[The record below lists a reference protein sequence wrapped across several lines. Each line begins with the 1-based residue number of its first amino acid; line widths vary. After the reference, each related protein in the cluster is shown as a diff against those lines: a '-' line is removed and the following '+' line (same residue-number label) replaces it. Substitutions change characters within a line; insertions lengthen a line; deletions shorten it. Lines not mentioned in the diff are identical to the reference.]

1 MSQPPVRDGL
11 GRGGVLCV
19 SNAVTVSWKRRFCWA
34 LLAVA
39 GALLSDA
46 RPAAAQ
52 GRWCAPELDALGE
65 GTCFFAP
72 RSPKLGTPRVL
83 VIFLHGLVGEGSSWQ
98 WEQQRL
104 MVRTAEAHGL
114 SALMPR
120 GRLGIGPG
128 LDPAVR
134 AWPNSAKA
142 QQAVEAEV
150 LAELAETRRAVE
162 LQRGKF
168 DKVLVFGFSNGAYY
182 AASLALRGK
191 LDVDGYGVFAG
202 GSGNRFDALLAANT
216 ERRVPIFVGY
226 GTRDPDRRRQKEL
239 VTLLRKQGWPHRM
252 KAAKVGH
259 TVTDDQ
265 IRGALAFLV
274 HADTDAHGPKTR

>member
-1 MSQPPVRDGL
+1 MR
-11 GRGGVLCV
+11 
-19 SNAVTVSWKRRFCWA
+19 
-34 LLAVA
+34 LLALA
-39 GALLSDA
+39 GLLVSDV
-46 RPAAAQ
+46 RPAAAEA
-52 GRWCAPELDALGE
+52 RWCAPELAALGE

-72 RSPKLGTPRVL
+72 EVRKPESPRVL

-104 MVRTAEAHGL
+104 VVRTAEAYGL

-128 LDPAVR
+128 RDSAVR
-134 AWPNSAKA
+134 AWPNSKEA
-142 QQAVEAEV
+142 QRAVEAEV
-150 LAELAETRRAVE
+150 LAEISEARRAVE
-162 LQRGKF
+162 LQRGRF

-191 LDVDGYGVFAG
+191 LQVDGYGVFAG
-202 GSGNRFDALLAANT
+202 GSGNGYDAILAAST

-226 GTRDPDRRRQKEL
+226 GTRDPDHRRQKEL
-239 VTLLRKQGWPHRM
+239 VVLLRKQGWQHRA

-265 IRGALAFLV
+265 IRGALAFLL
-274 HADTDAHGPKTR
+274 HSDLAPQATSTR

>member
-1 MSQPPVRDGL
+1 MS
-11 GRGGVLCV
+11 
-19 SNAVTVSWKRRFCWA
+19 KRRVFYRA

-39 GALLSDA
+39 GAISIDA
-46 RPAAAQ
+46 RPVVAQ

-104 MVRTAEAHGL
+104 MVRTADAYGL

-128 LDPAVR
+128 RDPAVR
-134 AWPNSAKA
+134 AWPNSKTA
-142 QQAVEAEV
+142 QEALEAEV
-150 LAELAETRRAVE
+150 LAEISEARRAVE

-182 AASLALRGK
+182 ATSLALRGK
-191 LDVDGYGVFAG
+191 LQVDGYGVFAG
-202 GSGNRFDALLAANT
+202 GSGNRYDAILAAGA

-226 GTRDPDRRRQKEL
+226 GTRDPDHRRQKEL
-239 VTLLRKQGWPHRM
+239 VTLLRKQAWPHRA
-252 KAAKVGH
+252 KASKVGH

-265 IRGALAFLV
+265 IRGALGFLL
-274 HADTDAHGPKTR
+274 HSDGAAQATSTR

>member
-1 MSQPPVRDGL
+1 MTRVLTLSRRLVA
-11 GRGGVLCV
+11 GV
-19 SNAVTVSWKRRFCWA
+19 
-34 LLAVA
+34 LAVA
-39 GALLSDA
+39 CVMLSHA
-46 RPAAAQ
+46 RFGQAEQ
-52 GRWCAPELDALGE
+52 RWCAPELDALGDHS
-65 GTCFFAP
+65 CFF
-72 RSPKLGTPRVL
+72 SPKLAGQSPARVL
-83 VIFLHGLVGEGSSWQ
+83 VVFLHGLVGAGISWQ

-104 MVRTAEAHGL
+104 MVRAAAAHGF

-128 LDPAVR
+128 RDPAVR
-134 AWPNSAKA
+134 AWPNSKQA
-142 QQAVEAEV
+142 QQAVEGEV

-202 GSGNRFDALLAANT
+202 GSGNKYDALLAASAS
-216 ERRVPIFVGY
+216 RRVPVFVGY
-226 GTRDPDRRRQKEL
+226 GTRDPDHLRQKQL
-239 VTLLRKQGWPHRM
+239 VALLRKQGWRHRA
-252 KAAKVGH
+252 KAASVGH

-265 IRGALAFLV
+265 LRSALAFLL
-274 HADTDAHGPKTR
+274 ASSSDQP

>member
-1 MSQPPVRDGL
+1 MSRRPV
-11 GRGGVLCV
+11 
-19 SNAVTVSWKRRFCWA
+19 FCWA

-39 GALLSDA
+39 GALPIDA
-46 RPAAAQ
+46 RPAVAQ

-104 MVRTAEAHGL
+104 MVRTAEAYGL

-128 LDPAVR
+128 RDPAVR
-134 AWPNSAKA
+134 AWPNSKA
-142 QQAVEAEV
+142 AQDALEAEV
-150 LAELAETRRAVE
+150 LAEIGEARRAVE

-191 LDVDGYGVFAG
+191 LQVDGYGVFAG
-202 GSGNRFDALLAANT
+202 GSGNRYDAILAAGA

-226 GTRDPDRRRQKEL
+226 GTRDPDHRRQKEL
-239 VTLLRKQGWPHRM
+239 VALLRKQGWRHRA

-265 IRGALAFLV
+265 IRGALGFLL
-274 HADTDAHGPKTR
+274 HSDGAAQATSTR